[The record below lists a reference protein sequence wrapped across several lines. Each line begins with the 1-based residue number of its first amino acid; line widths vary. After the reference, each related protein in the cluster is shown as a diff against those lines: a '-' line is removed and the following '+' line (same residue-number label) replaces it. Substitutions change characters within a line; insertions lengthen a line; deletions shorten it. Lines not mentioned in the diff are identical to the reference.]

1 MTEVF
6 LAKSGQKDF
15 EKRFTLDVLGLID
28 NVDKPNKEFH
38 ADFKEQLQLK
48 EDGFYETKL
57 PWKPNPPDLP
67 TNKEIAIS
75 RLKATTRKL
84 EKINKLQEYDIIM
97 QEQLQEGIIEEVP
110 PKTIGEVLHYVP
122 HHPVI
127 REEAESTKLRIAYDC
142 SAKGNC
148 DLPSLNDYLETGPSL
163 QPLLFDILLRNRM
176 RYYCITGDIKKA
188 FLQIRIN
195 KKDRDAL
202 RIFWYENLDF
212 RFIKE
217 YHFTRAIFGAGPSPY
232 ILNATIEK
240 REHLQCDV
248 S

>member
-84 EKINKLQEYDIIM
+84 EKINKLQEYDIII

-148 DLPSLNDYLETGPSL
+148 DLPSLSDYLETGPSL

-188 FLQIRIN
+188 FLQIRVN

-202 RIFWYENLDF
+202 RIFSYENLDF

-217 YHFTRAIFGAGPSPY
+217 YWFTRATSGAGPSPY

-240 REHLQCDV
+240 RERLQCDV
-248 S
+248 F